1 MLSSHFIKA
10 SIIVKRQQKSTIK
23 KLNWFWF
30 VTELCT
36 VPRDNDTSA
45 NLLVVSATTAAA
57 VSVCHHDIMILG
69 ICTVVSLNSY
79 SQIKL
84 LRAGRNSTW
93 VIFRQIVP
101 RNFLQRRR
109 FLFVAAV
116 EPPRTPLLSRVS
128 AVAPAKTYRNLAP
141 NQVMVIFHNYFSQ

>member
-1 MLSSHFIKA
+1 MSNDNK
-10 SIIVKRQQKSTIK
+10 KNTIK

-30 VTELCT
+30 LHST
-36 VPRDNDTSA
+36 VPRDNTST
-45 NLLVVSATTAAA
+45 NLLVVSTAVIISA
-57 VSVCHHDIMILG
+57 CHHEFMILR

-79 SQIKL
+79 SQVKL

-116 EPPRTPLLSRVS
+116 EPPRTPWLSRVS
-128 AVAPAKTYRNLAP
+128 AVAPAKTVWKVTRS
-141 NQVMVIFHNYFSQ
+141 QVMVIFSPLL